1 MVVAL
6 LSCAALAAPGA
17 ALAADIGAN
26 DDTGKFAADGG
37 AEFYERMARLGL
49 RQTVMTVRWTPS
61 DPEAIQH
68 RLFLDR
74 AVPTARKAGVEV
86 VFAVYPYP
94 PREVQ
99 AGIGAP
105 EAFGAYVAALAR
117 AYPEV
122 RQFVIGNEPNQTA
135 FWRPQLS
142 KTGAVLSAPRFGRYL
157 AAGYD
162 ALKRVDPGI
171 TVVGVGLSPRGNDNA
186 AARNNVSTSPVRF
199 LAALGRWYR
208 ASGRTLPLM
217 DGFSYHPYPRA
228 ATDSLDT
235 GYVWPNAGFV
245 DLARLKQALWDAF
258 HGTAQPTTVDG
269 LRLYLDEVGWQVDT
283 AGQSGYKGLE
293 NVRVTTEGKQAAVYG
308 ELVRRAACDPDV
320 AQVNFFGFYDDGA
333 RDVGFQAAL
342 HRVDGTPRPAAAV
355 VARAIAETGSLGCTR
370 LVTPWRPAT
379 RVEGASLTRPVVTR
393 AGTLRSL
400 VGAREGASAV
410 VCLVPASTPT
420 ARLTAASARMLE
432 RQAVVP
438 CWKGRL
444 SPRQRLLVKLLPP
457 VGMRGVGAPV
467 VVAARLSAE
476 TNAARTT
483 VVVARPAR

>member
-86 VFAVYPYP
+86 VFAV
-94 PREVQ
+94 
-99 AGIGAP
+99 
-105 EAFGAYVAALAR
+105 
-117 AYPEV
+117 
-122 RQFVIGNEPNQTA
+122 
-135 FWRPQLS
+135 
-142 KTGAVLSAPRFGRYL
+142 
-157 AAGYD
+157 
-162 ALKRVDPGI
+162 
-171 TVVGVGLSPRGNDNA
+171 
-186 AARNNVSTSPVRF
+186 
-199 LAALGRWYR
+199 
-208 ASGRTLPLM
+208 
-217 DGFSYHPYPRA
+217 HPYPRA

-355 VARAIAETGSLGCTR
+355 VARAIAETESLGCTR

-420 ARLTAASARMLE
+420 ARLTAASTRMLE